1 MTEATNPSPSDPA
14 GPTAPAGG
22 LDEGQSIL
30 DAGAL
35 EEDDAGP
42 RSPDAGLAGESDALA
57 YQDSSGP
64 ASRSGGPGEGAS

>member
-30 DAGAL
+30 DA
-35 EEDDAGP
+35 
-42 RSPDAGLAGESDALA
+42 DALA

-64 ASRSGGPGEGAS
+64 ASRSGGRGEGAS